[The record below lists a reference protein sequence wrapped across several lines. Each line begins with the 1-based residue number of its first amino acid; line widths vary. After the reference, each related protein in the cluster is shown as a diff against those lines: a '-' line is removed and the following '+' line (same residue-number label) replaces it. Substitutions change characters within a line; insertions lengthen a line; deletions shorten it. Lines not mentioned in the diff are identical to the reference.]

1 MRAYPFILSV
11 AALAVAGGTAAY
23 AGRDDHHGYQAELAK
38 ALSGT
43 VRGKT
48 LECVDPQ
55 EVEGPEIVGKRTL
68 VYRRVGTLYRNDLIG
83 PCPSLESDS
92 TIIMEVK
99 SGELCRNDMFR
110 TVEPGDTIPSQ
121 FCRLGNFTEYDPV
134 KH

>member
-1 MRAYPFILSV
+1 MRVLPIVV
-11 AALAVAGGTAAY
+11 ASLAVAAAGCTAAY
-23 AGRDDHHGYQAELAK
+23 AGRDDHGDYQAQLAK

-48 LECVDPQ
+48 TECIDPQ

-83 PCPSLESDS
+83 PCPSLETDS

-110 TVEPGDTIPSQ
+110 TVEPGETIPSQ

-134 KH
+134 KR